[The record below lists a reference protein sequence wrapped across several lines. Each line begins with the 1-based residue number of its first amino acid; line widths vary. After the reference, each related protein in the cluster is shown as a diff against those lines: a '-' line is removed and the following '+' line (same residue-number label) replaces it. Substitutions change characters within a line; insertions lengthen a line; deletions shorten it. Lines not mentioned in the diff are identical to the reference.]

1 MGINKTDISMLSKVT
16 SLGASFFEK
25 FVSTKVMNKKL
36 TEMNNIG
43 LRDLIIATG
52 VSTTVDFGSLKVGD
66 IVLDVKPALG
76 EAKFMVVTTA
86 GTLPAAAVSGNLY
99 VVLTPS
105 M

>member
-43 LRDLIIATG
+43 LRDVIIAT
-52 VSTTVDFGSLKVGD
+52 STSQTTDFGSLKVGD
-66 IVLDVKPALG
+66 IVVIILPSAGNASYKSIA
-76 EAKFMVVTTA
+76 TA
-86 GTLPAAAVSGNLY
+86 GDLGIAAVVGQLY
-99 VVLTPS
+99 IVITPS